1 MDDILNWSK
10 TIFEFSRNQDRKNT
24 DAFKADEHIYYCKS
38 CNRCWEKSKQTT
50 KKNYI
55 EFYEDFVTYG
65 KKRKICKYCAPDK
78 NVSRKIG

>member
-50 KKNYI
+50 KKKLY
-55 EFYEDFVTYG
+55 
-65 KKRKICKYCAPDK
+65 
-78 NVSRKIG
+78 